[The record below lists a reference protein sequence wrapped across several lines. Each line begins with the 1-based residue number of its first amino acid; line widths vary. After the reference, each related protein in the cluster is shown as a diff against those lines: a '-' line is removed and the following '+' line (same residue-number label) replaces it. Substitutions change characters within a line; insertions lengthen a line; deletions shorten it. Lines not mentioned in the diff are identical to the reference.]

1 VFNWDIRHCVA
12 DCDLFVG
19 VCDYPALGLGWE
31 LSEAANLGKPIIA
44 TAHESALIS
53 RLVLGAAE
61 VMPSF
66 DFRRYGSLVLDVP
79 RFVEERLLTLQ
90 NTPSFPPFDPGR
102 CMM

>member
-1 VFNWDIRHCVA
+1 MA

-79 RFVEERLLTLQ
+79 RFEKNASSRCKTPLAFPRLTL
-90 NTPSFPPFDPGR
+90 DVA
-102 CMM
+102 